1 MKFTDLFIK
10 RPVLAMVISLLIFLF
25 GVNAIYNMQI
35 RQYPRMD
42 NTVITIMTGYP
53 GADAD
58 LIAGFITSPIEKAV
72 ASAEGIDYMTS
83 SSTQGLSTITLNIKL
98 NFDPQIA
105 FTDVMSKV
113 QQTINQLPKESQQPV
128 ILKTSDASTALMYI
142 SLDST
147 QMTPQQITDYATR
160 VVQPQ
165 LQTVDGV
172 AKADIL
178 GGSTYS
184 MRIFLDPKKMAALG
198 VSPSDA
204 SAVLAKNNFLTA
216 AGNTKGEYV
225 ALSITAKTDL
235 NNADQF
241 SNLIVKSDK
250 GSIVRLRDI
259 GKIELGSQSYDS
271 SVTFNGKKAVFIS
284 ITPTPTANPLTV
296 ISAVRKMLP
305 SVIKEFPPS
314 LTGTIV
320 YDATAFIRA
329 SLDEVTHTIIEAA
342 LIVIVV
348 IFLFLGSIRSV
359 FIPLVTIPL
368 SLVGVCTLMLILGY
382 SINLLTL
389 LAFVLAIGLVV
400 DDAIVVVENVHRHIE
415 EGKTPFDAAMIGARE
430 IATPV
435 IAMTITLAA
444 VYAPIGFMGGLTGAL
459 FKEFAFT
466 LASAVII
473 SGIIALTLSP
483 MMCSKVLSR
492 DISSG
497 KFVHFLDT
505 FFNKLKSKYQKALH
519 SLLDTRVIML
529 YFAAVVILMLPYL
542 YTHTSA
548 ETAPDEDQGFF
559 FVMAM
564 IPQYATLNYIEAFTK
579 PFDEIYKSF
588 PETENYFT
596 VNNNQPISGMVLK
609 PWNERK
615 KSQFALKQPLQDK
628 LSNVAGLNAFA
639 IVPPPLPGGGG
650 GTPIQ
655 FVIKTTNDFQSLLD
669 VSNKLTEKAK
679 KSGLFIYVDNSL
691 KFNQP
696 QIVMNINRSKAS
708 EMGLDMQAVGSSL
721 TSALSGNYV
730 NYFNLEGRSYQV
742 IPQLSRSFRMS
753 PEELGQIYVRTINGT
768 MVPLST
774 VVTLIEKTV
783 PNAASHFQ
791 QMNSATIQA
800 VMMPGK
806 TLGEGLQFLQ
816 KEADQVL
823 PKGFSYDYGGESRQF
838 MQEGNALLFAFVFAI
853 IIIFLVLSAQY
864 ESFRDPL
871 IVLISVPM
879 SICGALIPLNLGLAS
894 INIYTQVGLI
904 TLIGLISKHGILIV
918 DFANHLQREKNLDKR
933 AAVEEA
939 AGIRLRPIL
948 MTTAAMVFGVL
959 PLLIASG
966 AGAVSRFDIGLVI
979 ATGLLIG
986 TGFTLFVVPTL
997 YTYIA
1002 EDHRSKT
1009 SEPQFDEA
1017 KIPDVQLPNQ
1027 HQ

>member
-10 RPVLAMVISLLIFLF
+10 RPVLSIVVSMLIFLF
-25 GVNAIYNMQI
+25 GINSIYKMQI
-35 RQYPRMD
+35 RQYPKME
-42 NTVITIMTGYP
+42 NTVITIMTAYP
-53 GADAD
+53 GADAE
-58 LIAGFITSPIEKAV
+58 LIAGFITTPLENAV

-83 SSTQGLSTITLNIKL
+83 SSQQGLSTITLNIKL

-113 QQTINQLPKESQQPV
+113 QQTLNQLPKESQQPV
-128 ILKTSDASTALMYI
+128 ILKKSDSSTALMYI
-142 SLDST
+142 SLDSKD
-147 QMTPQQITDYATR
+147 MTPQQITDYATR

-178 GGSTYS
+178 GGQTYS
-184 MRIFLDPKKMAALG
+184 MRIFMDPIKMAALNVTPAD
-198 VSPSDA
+198 VST
-204 SAVLAKNNFLTA
+204 VLASNNFLTA
-216 AGNTKGEYV
+216 AGNTKSEYV
-225 ALSITAKTDL
+225 AINVTAKTDL
-235 NNADQF
+235 NNVDEF
-241 SNLIVKSDK
+241 ERLIVKSDK
-250 GSIVRLRDI
+250 GSIIRLRDI
-259 GKIELGSQSYDS
+259 AKVELGSQNYDS

-296 ISAVRKMLP
+296 INDARKLFPSIVR
-305 SVIKEFPPS
+305 EFPPS

-329 SLDEVTHTIIEAA
+329 SIHEVMETIIEAA
-342 LIVIVV
+342 VIVIIV

-359 FIPLVTIPL
+359 LIPVVTIPL

-400 DDAIVVVENVHRHIE
+400 DDAIVVVENVHRHLE
-415 EGKTPFDAAMIGARE
+415 EGKTPFEAAIIGARE

-444 VYAPIGFMGGLTGAL
+444 VYAPIGFMSGLTGAL

-483 MMCSKVLSR
+483 MMCSKILSEEAT
-492 DISSG
+492 SG
-497 KFVHFLDT
+497 KFAIFLDE
-505 FFNKLKSKYQKALH
+505 FFNKLKRVYQKALH
-519 SLLDTRVIML
+519 SLLDTREMML
-529 YFAAVVILMLPYL
+529 LFAGVVILMLPYL
-542 YTHTSA
+542 YTNTAA

-559 FVMAM
+559 FVMATA
-564 IPQYATLNYIEAFTK
+564 PQYATLDYIEAFTK
-579 PFDEIYKSF
+579 PFDAIYKSF

-596 VNNNQPISGMVLK
+596 VNMSQPISGMVLK
-609 PWNERK
+609 PWDERK
-615 KSQFALKQPLQDK
+615 KNQFALKEPLQKK
-628 LSNVAGLNAFA
+628 LSEIAGLNAFA

-650 GTPIQ
+650 GPAVQ
-655 FVIKTTNDFQSLLD
+655 FVIKTTNDFQSLMD

-679 KSGLFIYVDNSL
+679 SSGLFIYIDNSL

-696 QIVMNINRSKAS
+696 QVEFNINRAKAS
-708 EMGLDMQAVGSSL
+708 EMGLDMRALGSSL
-721 TSALSGNYV
+721 TSALSGNYI

-742 IPQLSRSFRMS
+742 IPQLARKFRLTI
-753 PEELGQIYVRTINGT
+753 EQLGQIYVKTLNGT

-774 VVTLIEKTV
+774 VITAIEKTQ
-783 PNAASHFQ
+783 PNAATHFQ
-791 QMNSATIQA
+791 QLNSATIQA

-806 TLGEGLQFLQ
+806 TLGQGLEFLQ
-816 KEADQVL
+816 RAAQEVL
-823 PKGFSYDYGGESRQF
+823 PKGFTYDYGGESRQF
-838 MQEGNALLFAFVFAI
+838 MQEGSALVFAFLFAIVV
-853 IIIFLVLSAQY
+853 IFLVLAAQY

-879 SICGALIPLNLGLAS
+879 SICGALIPLNLGLAT

-948 MTTAAMVFGVL
+948 MTTAAMVFGVI

-979 ATGLLIG
+979 STGLLIG
-986 TGFTLFVVPTL
+986 TCFTLFVVPTL
-997 YTYIA
+997 YTYLA
-1002 EDHRSKT
+1002 EDHRHKPN
-1009 SEPQFDEA
+1009 EPAEIQ
-1017 KIPDVQLPNQ
+1017 
-1027 HQ
+1027 

>member
-10 RPVLAMVISLLIFLF
+10 RPVLSIVVSMLIFLF
-25 GVNAIYNMQI
+25 GINSIYKMQI
-35 RQYPRMD
+35 RQYPKME

-53 GADAD
+53 GADAE
-58 LIAGFITSPIEKAV
+58 LIAGFITTPLESAV

-83 SSTQGLSTITLNIKL
+83 SSQQGLSTITLNIKL

-113 QQTINQLPKESQQPV
+113 QQTLNQLPKESQQPV
-128 ILKTSDASTALMYI
+128 ILKKSDSSTALMYI
-142 SLDST
+142 SLDSKD
-147 QMTPQQITDYATR
+147 MTPQQITDYATR

-178 GGSTYS
+178 GGQTYS
-184 MRIFLDPKKMAALG
+184 MRIFMNPIKMAALN
-198 VSPSDA
+198 VTPADV
-204 SAVLAKNNFLTA
+204 SAVLASNNFLTA
-216 AGNTKGEYV
+216 AGSTKSEYV
-225 ALSITAKTDL
+225 AINVTAKTDL
-235 NNADQF
+235 NNVEEF
-241 SNLIVKSDK
+241 ERLIVKSDK
-250 GSIVRLRDI
+250 GSIIRLRDI
-259 GKIELGSQSYDS
+259 AKVELGSQNYDS
-271 SVTFNGKKAVFIS
+271 SVTFNSKKAVFIS

-296 ISAVRKMLP
+296 INDARKLFPSIVR
-305 SVIKEFPPS
+305 EFPPS

-329 SLDEVTHTIIEAA
+329 SIHEVMETIIEAA
-342 LIVIVV
+342 VIVIIV
-348 IFLFLGSIRSV
+348 IFLFLGSVRSV
-359 FIPLVTIPL
+359 LIPVVTIPL

-400 DDAIVVVENVHRHIE
+400 DDAIVVVENVHRHLE
-415 EGKTPFDAAMIGARE
+415 EGKTPFESAIIGARE

-444 VYAPIGFMGGLTGAL
+444 VYAPIGFMSGLTGAL

-483 MMCSKVLSR
+483 MMCSKILSEEAT
-492 DISSG
+492 SG
-497 KFVHFLDT
+497 KFAIFLDE
-505 FFNKLKSKYQKALH
+505 FFNKLKRVYQNALH
-519 SLLDTRVIML
+519 SILDTREIML
-529 YFAAVVILMLPYL
+529 LLAGVVILMLPYL
-542 YTHTSA
+542 YSNTAA

-559 FVMAM
+559 FVLATA
-564 IPQYATLNYIEAFTK
+564 PQYATLNYIEAFTK
-579 PFDEIYKSF
+579 PFDAIYKSF

-596 VNNNQPISGMVLK
+596 VNTSQPISGMVLK
-609 PWNERK
+609 PWDQRK
-615 KSQFALKQPLQDK
+615 KSQFALKQPLQNK
-628 LSNVAGLNAFA
+628 LSKIAGLNALA

-650 GTPIQ
+650 GPAVQ
-655 FVIKTTNDFQSLLD
+655 FVVKTTNDFQSLMD
-669 VSNKLTEKAK
+669 VSNKLTEKARN
-679 KSGLFIYVDNSL
+679 SGLFIYIDNSL

-696 QIVMNINRSKAS
+696 QVEFSINRAKAS
-708 EMGLDMQAVGSSL
+708 EMGLDMRALGSSL
-721 TSALSGNYV
+721 TSALSGNYI

-742 IPQLSRSFRMS
+742 IPQLARKFRLTI
-753 PEELGQIYVRTINGT
+753 EQLGQIYVKTLNGT

-774 VVTLIEKTV
+774 VITPTEKTQ
-783 PNAASHFQ
+783 PNAATHFQ
-791 QMNSATIQA
+791 QLNSATIQA

-806 TLGEGLQFLQ
+806 TLGQGLEFLQ
-816 KEADQVL
+816 KAAQEVL
-823 PKGFSYDYGGESRQF
+823 PKGFTYDYGGESRQF
-838 MQEGNALLFAFVFAI
+838 MQEGSALIFAFLFAIVV
-853 IIIFLVLSAQY
+853 IFLVLAAQY

-879 SICGALIPLNLGLAS
+879 SICGALIPLNLGVAT

-948 MTTAAMVFGVL
+948 MTTAAMVFGVI

-966 AGAVSRFDIGLVI
+966 AGAASRFDIGLVI
-979 ATGLLIG
+979 STGLLIG
-986 TGFTLFVVPTL
+986 TCFTLFVVPTL
-997 YTYIA
+997 YTYLA
-1002 EDHRSKT
+1002 EDHRHKPN
-1009 SEPQFDEA
+1009 EPAEIQ
-1017 KIPDVQLPNQ
+1017 
-1027 HQ
+1027 

>member
-10 RPVLAMVISLLIFLF
+10 RPVLSIVVSMLIFLF
-25 GVNAIYNMQI
+25 GINSIYKMQI
-35 RQYPRMD
+35 RQYPKME

-53 GADAD
+53 GADAE
-58 LIAGFITSPIEKAV
+58 LIAGFITTPLESAV

-83 SSTQGLSTITLNIKL
+83 SSQQGLSTITLNIKL
-98 NFDPQIA
+98 NFDPQVA

-113 QQTINQLPKESQQPV
+113 QQTLNQLPKESQQPV
-128 ILKTSDASTALMYI
+128 ILKKSDSSTALMYI
-142 SLDST
+142 SLDSKD
-147 QMTPQQITDYATR
+147 MTPQQITDYATR

-178 GGSTYS
+178 GGQTYS
-184 MRIFLDPKKMAALG
+184 MRIFMNPIKMAALN
-198 VSPSDA
+198 VTPADV
-204 SAVLAKNNFLTA
+204 SAVLASNNFLTA
-216 AGNTKGEYV
+216 AGSTKSEYV
-225 ALSITAKTDL
+225 AINVTAKTDL
-235 NNADQF
+235 NNVEEF
-241 SNLIVKSDK
+241 ERLIVKSDK
-250 GSIVRLRDI
+250 GSIIRLRDI
-259 GKIELGSQSYDS
+259 AKVELGSQNYDS
-271 SVTFNGKKAVFIS
+271 SVTFNSKKAVFIS

-296 ISAVRKMLP
+296 INDARKLFPSIVR
-305 SVIKEFPPS
+305 EFPPS

-329 SLDEVTHTIIEAA
+329 SIHEVMETIIEAA
-342 LIVIVV
+342 VIVIIV
-348 IFLFLGSIRSV
+348 IFLFLGSVRSV
-359 FIPLVTIPL
+359 LIPVVTIPL

-400 DDAIVVVENVHRHIE
+400 DDAIVVVENVHRHLE
-415 EGKTPFDAAMIGARE
+415 EGKTPFEAAIIGARE

-444 VYAPIGFMGGLTGAL
+444 VYAPIGFMSGLTGAL

-473 SGIIALTLSP
+473 SGVIALTLSP
-483 MMCSKVLSR
+483 MMCSKILSEEAT
-492 DISSG
+492 SG
-497 KFVHFLDT
+497 KFAIFLDE
-505 FFNKLKSKYQKALH
+505 FFNKLKRVYQNALH
-519 SLLDTRVIML
+519 SLLDTREMML
-529 YFAAVVILMLPYL
+529 LLAGVVILMLPYL
-542 YTHTSA
+542 YSNTAA

-559 FVMAM
+559 FVMATA
-564 IPQYATLNYIEAFTK
+564 PQYATLDYIEAYTK
-579 PFDEIYKSF
+579 PFDAIYKSF

-596 VNNNQPISGMVLK
+596 VNMSQPISGMVLK
-609 PWNERK
+609 PWDQRK
-615 KSQFALKQPLQDK
+615 KSQFALKQPLQNK
-628 LSNVAGLNAFA
+628 LSKIAGLNAFA

-650 GTPIQ
+650 GAVQ
-655 FVIKTTNDFQSLLD
+655 FVVKTTNDFQSLMD
-669 VSNKLTEKAK
+669 VSNKLTEKARN
-679 KSGLFIYVDNSL
+679 SGLFIYIDNSL

-696 QIVMNINRSKAS
+696 QVEFSINRAKAS
-708 EMGLDMQAVGSSL
+708 EMGLDMRALGSSL
-721 TSALSGNYV
+721 TSALSGNYI

-742 IPQLSRSFRMS
+742 IPQLARKFRLTI
-753 PEELGQIYVRTINGT
+753 EQLGQIYVKTLNGT

-774 VVTLIEKTV
+774 VITPTEKTQ
-783 PNAASHFQ
+783 PNAATHFQ
-791 QMNSATIQA
+791 QLNSATIQA

-806 TLGEGLQFLQ
+806 TLGQGLEFLQ
-816 KEADQVL
+816 KAAQEVL
-823 PKGFSYDYGGESRQF
+823 PKGFTYDYGGESRQF
-838 MQEGNALLFAFVFAI
+838 MQEGSALIFAFLFAIVV
-853 IIIFLVLSAQY
+853 IFLVLAAQY

-879 SICGALIPLNLGLAS
+879 SICGALIPLNLGVAT

-948 MTTAAMVFGVL
+948 MTTAAMVFGVI

-966 AGAVSRFDIGLVI
+966 AGAASRFDIGLVI
-979 ATGLLIG
+979 STGLLIG
-986 TGFTLFVVPTL
+986 TCFTLFVVPTL
-997 YTYIA
+997 YTYLA
-1002 EDHRSKT
+1002 EDHRHKPN
-1009 SEPQFDEA
+1009 EPAEIQ
-1017 KIPDVQLPNQ
+1017 
-1027 HQ
+1027 

>member
-10 RPVLAMVISLLIFLF
+10 RPVLSIVVSMLIFLF
-25 GVNAIYNMQI
+25 GINSIYKMQI
-35 RQYPRMD
+35 RQYPKME

-53 GADAD
+53 GADAE
-58 LIAGFITSPIEKAV
+58 LIAGFITTPLESAV

-83 SSTQGLSTITLNIKL
+83 SSQQGLSTITLNIKL

-113 QQTINQLPKESQQPV
+113 QQTLNQLPKESQQPV
-128 ILKTSDASTALMYI
+128 ILKKSDSALMYI
-142 SLDST
+142 SLDSKD
-147 QMTPQQITDYATR
+147 MTPQQITDYATR

-178 GGSTYS
+178 GGQTYS
-184 MRIFLDPKKMAALG
+184 MRIFMDPIKMAALNVTPAD
-198 VSPSDA
+198 VSS
-204 SAVLAKNNFLTA
+204 VLASNNFLTA
-216 AGNTKGEYV
+216 AGSTKSEYV
-225 ALSITAKTDL
+225 AINVTAKTDL
-235 NNADQF
+235 NNVGEF
-241 SNLIVKSDK
+241 ERLIVKSDK
-250 GSIVRLRDI
+250 GSIIRLRDI
-259 GKIELGSQSYDS
+259 AKVELGSQNYDS
-271 SVTFNGKKAVFIS
+271 SVTFNSKKAVFIS

-296 ISAVRKMLP
+296 INDARKLFPSIVR
-305 SVIKEFPPS
+305 EFPPS

-329 SLDEVTHTIIEAA
+329 SIHEVMETIIEAA
-342 LIVIVV
+342 VIVIIV
-348 IFLFLGSIRSV
+348 IFLFLGSVRSV
-359 FIPLVTIPL
+359 LIPVVTIPL

-400 DDAIVVVENVHRHIE
+400 DDAIVVVENVHRHLE
-415 EGKTPFDAAMIGARE
+415 EGKTPFESAIIGARE

-444 VYAPIGFMGGLTGAL
+444 VYAPIGFMSGLTGAL

-473 SGIIALTLSP
+473 SGVIALTLSP
-483 MMCSKVLSR
+483 MMCSKILSEEAT
-492 DISSG
+492 SG
-497 KFVHFLDT
+497 KFAIFLDE
-505 FFNKLKSKYQKALH
+505 FFNKLKRVYQNALH
-519 SLLDTRVIML
+519 SILDTREIML
-529 YFAAVVILMLPYL
+529 LLAGVVILMLPYL
-542 YTHTSA
+542 YSNTAA

-559 FVMAM
+559 FVLATA
-564 IPQYATLNYIEAFTK
+564 PQYATLNYIEAFTK
-579 PFDEIYKSF
+579 PFDAIYKSF

-596 VNNNQPISGMVLK
+596 VNTSQPISGMVLK
-609 PWNERK
+609 PWDQRK
-615 KSQFALKQPLQDK
+615 KSQFALKQPLQNK
-628 LSNVAGLNAFA
+628 LSKIAGLNALA

-650 GTPIQ
+650 GPAVQ
-655 FVIKTTNDFQSLLD
+655 FVVKTTNDFQSLMD
-669 VSNKLTEKAK
+669 VSNQLTEKARN
-679 KSGLFIYVDNSL
+679 SGLFIYIDNSL

-696 QIVMNINRSKAS
+696 QVEFSINRAKAS
-708 EMGLDMQAVGSSL
+708 EMGLDMRALGSTL
-721 TSALSGNYV
+721 TSALSNNYI

-742 IPQLSRSFRMS
+742 IPQLARKFRLTI
-753 PEELGQIYVRTINGT
+753 EQIGQIYVKTLNGT

-774 VVTLIEKTV
+774 VITPTEKTQ
-783 PNAASHFQ
+783 PNAATHFQ
-791 QMNSATIQA
+791 QLNSATIQA

-806 TLGEGLQFLQ
+806 TLGQGLEFLQ
-816 KEADQVL
+816 KAAQEVL
-823 PKGFSYDYGGESRQF
+823 PKGFTYDYGGQSRQF
-838 MQEGNALLFAFVFAI
+838 MQEGSALIFAFLFAI
-853 IIIFLVLSAQY
+853 IVIFLVLAAQY

-879 SICGALIPLNLGLAS
+879 SICGALIPLNLGAAT

-948 MTTAAMVFGVL
+948 MTTAAMVFGVI

-966 AGAVSRFDIGLVI
+966 AGAASRFDIGLVI
-979 ATGLLIG
+979 STGLLIG
-986 TGFTLFVVPTL
+986 TCFTLFVVPTL
-997 YTYIA
+997 YTYLA
-1002 EDHRSKT
+1002 EDHRHKPN
-1009 SEPQFDEA
+1009 EPAEIQ
-1017 KIPDVQLPNQ
+1017 
-1027 HQ
+1027 

>member
-10 RPVLAMVISLLIFLF
+10 RPVLSIVVSMLIFLF
-25 GVNAIYNMQI
+25 GINSIYKMQI
-35 RQYPRMD
+35 RQYPKME

-53 GADAD
+53 GADAE
-58 LIAGFITSPIEKAV
+58 LIAGFITTPLESAV

-83 SSTQGLSTITLNIKL
+83 SSQQGLSTITLNIKL

-113 QQTINQLPKESQQPV
+113 QQTLNQLPKESQQPV
-128 ILKTSDASTALMYI
+128 ILKKSDSSTALMYI
-142 SLDST
+142 SLDSKD
-147 QMTPQQITDYATR
+147 MTPQQITDYATR

-178 GGSTYS
+178 GGQTYS
-184 MRIFLDPKKMAALG
+184 MRIFMNPIKMAALN
-198 VSPSDA
+198 VTPADV
-204 SAVLAKNNFLTA
+204 SAVLASNNFLTA
-216 AGNTKGEYV
+216 AGSTKSEYV
-225 ALSITAKTDL
+225 AINVTAKTDL
-235 NNADQF
+235 NNVEEF
-241 SNLIVKSDK
+241 ERLIVKSDK
-250 GSIVRLRDI
+250 GSIIRLRDI
-259 GKIELGSQSYDS
+259 AKVELGSQNYDS
-271 SVTFNGKKAVFIS
+271 SVTFNSKKAVFIS

-296 ISAVRKMLP
+296 INDARKLFPSIVR
-305 SVIKEFPPS
+305 EFPPS

-329 SLDEVTHTIIEAA
+329 SIHEVMETIIEAA
-342 LIVIVV
+342 VIVIIV
-348 IFLFLGSIRSV
+348 IFLFLGSVRSV
-359 FIPLVTIPL
+359 LIPVVTIPL

-400 DDAIVVVENVHRHIE
+400 DDAIVVVENVHRHLE
-415 EGKTPFDAAMIGARE
+415 EGKTPFESAIIGARE

-444 VYAPIGFMGGLTGAL
+444 VYAPIGFMSGLTGAL

-473 SGIIALTLSP
+473 SGVIALTLSP
-483 MMCSKVLSR
+483 MMCSKILSEEAT
-492 DISSG
+492 SG
-497 KFVHFLDT
+497 KFAIFLDE
-505 FFNKLKSKYQKALH
+505 FFNKLKRVYQNALH
-519 SLLDTRVIML
+519 SLLDTREMML
-529 YFAAVVILMLPYL
+529 LLAGVVILMLPYL
-542 YTHTSA
+542 YSNTAA

-559 FVMAM
+559 FVMATA
-564 IPQYATLNYIEAFTK
+564 PQYATLDYIEAYTK
-579 PFDEIYKSF
+579 PFDAIYKSF

-596 VNNNQPISGMVLK
+596 VNMSQPISGMVLK
-609 PWNERK
+609 PWDQRK
-615 KSQFALKQPLQDK
+615 KSQFALKQPLQNK
-628 LSNVAGLNAFA
+628 LSKIAGLNAFA

-650 GTPIQ
+650 GPAVQ
-655 FVIKTTNDFQSLLD
+655 FVVKTTNDFQSLMD
-669 VSNKLTEKAK
+669 VSNKLTEKARN
-679 KSGLFIYVDNSL
+679 SGLFIYIDNSL

-696 QIVMNINRSKAS
+696 QVEFSINRAKAS
-708 EMGLDMQAVGSSL
+708 EMGLDMRALGSSL
-721 TSALSGNYV
+721 TSALSGNYI

-742 IPQLSRSFRMS
+742 IPQLARKFRLTI
-753 PEELGQIYVRTINGT
+753 EQLGQIYVKTLNGT

-774 VVTLIEKTV
+774 VITPTEKTQ
-783 PNAASHFQ
+783 PNAATHFQ
-791 QMNSATIQA
+791 QLNSATIQA

-806 TLGEGLQFLQ
+806 TLGQGLEFLQ
-816 KEADQVL
+816 KAAQEVL
-823 PKGFSYDYGGESRQF
+823 PKGFTYDYGGESRQF
-838 MQEGNALLFAFVFAI
+838 MQEGSALIFAFLFAIVV
-853 IIIFLVLSAQY
+853 IFLVLAALY

-879 SICGALIPLNLGLAS
+879 SICGALIPLNLGVAT

-933 AAVEEA
+933 AAVEES

-948 MTTAAMVFGVL
+948 MTTAAMVFGVI

-966 AGAVSRFDIGLVI
+966 AGAASRFDIGLVI
-979 ATGLLIG
+979 STGLLIG
-986 TGFTLFVVPTL
+986 TCFTLFVVPTL
-997 YTYIA
+997 YTYLA
-1002 EDHRSKT
+1002 EDHRHKPN
-1009 SEPQFDEA
+1009 EPAEIQ
-1017 KIPDVQLPNQ
+1017 
-1027 HQ
+1027 

>member
-1 MKFTDLFIK
+1 MKFTDIFIK
-10 RPVLAMVISLLIFLF
+10 RPVLSMVISLLIFIF
-25 GVNAIYNMQI
+25 GINAINIMQI

-58 LIAGFITSPIEKAV
+58 LIAGFITSPLENAV

-98 NFDPQIA
+98 NFDPQVA

-128 ILKTSDASTALMYI
+128 ILKTSDSSTALMYI

-147 QMTPQQITDYATR
+147 EMTPQQITDYATR

-172 AKADIL
+172 AKAEIL

-184 MRIFLDPKKMAALG
+184 MRIFLNPIKMAALN
-198 VSPSDA
+198 VAPSDV
-204 SAVLAKNNFLTA
+204 SGVLAKNNFLTA
-216 AGNTKGEYV
+216 AGNTKSEYT
-225 ALSITAKTDL
+225 ALNITAKTGL
-235 NNADQF
+235 NDATQF

-250 GSIVRLRDI
+250 GSLVRLHDI
-259 GKIELGSQSYDS
+259 AKIELGSQDYDT
-271 SVTFNGKKAVFIS
+271 SVTFNGKKAVFLS

-296 ISAVRKMLP
+296 ISDARKILP
-305 SVIKEFPPS
+305 SIIKEFPPS
-314 LTGTIV
+314 LTGTVV

-329 SLDEVTHTIIEAA
+329 SLDEVTHTMIEAG
-342 LIVIVV
+342 LIVIAV

-359 FIPLVTIPL
+359 LIPMVTIPL
-368 SLVGVCTLMLILGY
+368 SLIGVCTLMLMLGY

-415 EGKTPFDAAMIGARE
+415 EGKSPFDAAIIGARE

-483 MMCSKVLSR
+483 MMCSKVLSANT
-492 DISSG
+492 SSG
-497 KFVHFLDT
+497 KFVHYLDT
-505 FFNKLKSKYQKALH
+505 FFNKLKNKYQRTLH
-519 SLLDTRVIML
+519 SLLDTRAIML
-529 YFAAVVILMLPYL
+529 LFAAVVILMLPFL

-559 FVMAM
+559 FVMAVA
-564 IPQYATLNYIEAFTK
+564 PPLATLNYTEAFTK

-596 VNNNQPISGMVLK
+596 VNAKQPISGMVLK
-609 PWNERK
+609 PWNKRTN
-615 KSQFALKQPLQDK
+615 SQFALKQPLQNK
-628 LSNVAGLNAFA
+628 LSEVAGLNAFA
-639 IVPPPLPGGGG
+639 VVPPPLPGGGE
-650 GTPIQ
+650 GTPVQ
-655 FVIKTTNDFQSLLD
+655 FVIKTTNDFKSLFD
-669 VSNKLTEKAK
+669 VSTNLTEKAQ

-696 QIVMNINRSKAS
+696 QIELTINRAKAS
-708 EMGLDMQAVGSSL
+708 QMGLDMQAIGSSL

-730 NYFNLEGRSYQV
+730 NYFNLQGRSYQV
-742 IPQLSRSFRMS
+742 IPQLNRSFRMA
-753 PEELGQIYVRTINGT
+753 PEQLGRIYVKSINGT

-774 VVTLIEKTV
+774 IVTAVEKTT
-783 PNAASHFQ
+783 PNAATHFQ
-791 QMNSATIQA
+791 QLNSATIQA

-806 TLGEGLQFLQ
+806 TLGEGLHFLQ
-816 KEADQVL
+816 EAAKDTL
-823 PKGFSYDYGGESRQF
+823 PKGFSYDFGGTSRQF
-838 MQEGNALLFAFVFAI
+838 MQEGNALVFAFIFAI

-918 DFANHLQREKNLDKR
+918 DFANHLQREKNLTKR

-939 AGIRLRPIL
+939 AAIRLRPIL

-986 TGFTLFVVPTL
+986 TCFTLFVVPTM

-1002 EDHRSKT
+1002 KDHRHSPPWK
-1009 SEPQFDEA
+1009 
-1017 KIPDVQLPNQ
+1017 NQ
-1027 HQ
+1027 SRDR

>member
-10 RPVLAMVISLLIFLF
+10 RPVLSIVVSMLIFLF
-25 GVNAIYNMQI
+25 GINSIYKMQI
-35 RQYPRMD
+35 RQYPKME

-53 GADAD
+53 GADAE
-58 LIAGFITSPIEKAV
+58 LIAGFITTPLESAV

-83 SSTQGLSTITLNIKL
+83 SSQQGLSTITLNIKL

-113 QQTINQLPKESQQPV
+113 QQTLNQLPKESQQPV
-128 ILKTSDASTALMYI
+128 ILKKSDSSTALMYI
-142 SLDST
+142 SLDSKD
-147 QMTPQQITDYATR
+147 MTPQQITDYATR

-165 LQTVDGV
+165 LQTVEGV

-178 GGSTYS
+178 GGQTYS
-184 MRIFLDPKKMAALG
+184 MRIFMDPIKMAALN
-198 VSPSDA
+198 VTPADV
-204 SAVLAKNNFLTA
+204 SAVLASNNFLTA
-216 AGNTKGEYV
+216 AGNTKSEYV
-225 ALSITAKTDL
+225 AINVTAKTDL
-235 NNADQF
+235 NNVDEF
-241 SNLIVKSDK
+241 ERLIVKSDK
-250 GSIVRLRDI
+250 GSIIRLRDI
-259 GKIELGSQSYDS
+259 AKVELGSQNYDS
-271 SVTFNGKKAVFIS
+271 SVTFNSKKAVFIS

-296 ISAVRKMLP
+296 INDARKLFPSIVR
-305 SVIKEFPPS
+305 EFPPS

-329 SLDEVTHTIIEAA
+329 SINEVMETIIEAA
-342 LIVIVV
+342 VIVIIV
-348 IFLFLGSIRSV
+348 IFLFLGSVRSV
-359 FIPLVTIPL
+359 LIPVVTIPL

-400 DDAIVVVENVHRHIE
+400 DDAIVVVENVHRHLE
-415 EGKTPFDAAMIGARE
+415 EGKTPFEAAIIGARE

-444 VYAPIGFMGGLTGAL
+444 VYAPIGFMSGLTGAL

-473 SGIIALTLSP
+473 SGVIALTLSP
-483 MMCSKVLSR
+483 MMCSKILSEEAT
-492 DISSG
+492 SG
-497 KFVHFLDT
+497 KFAIFLDE
-505 FFNKLKSKYQKALH
+505 FFNKLKRVYQNALH
-519 SLLDTRVIML
+519 SLLNTREMML
-529 YFAAVVILMLPYL
+529 LLAGVVILMLPYL
-542 YTHTSA
+542 YSNTAA

-559 FVMAM
+559 FVMASA
-564 IPQYATLNYIEAFTK
+564 PQYATLNYIEAFTK
-579 PFDEIYKSF
+579 PFDAIYKSF

-596 VNNNQPISGMVLK
+596 VNMSQPISGMVLK
-609 PWNERK
+609 PWDQRK
-615 KSQFALKQPLQDK
+615 KSQFALKEPLQKK
-628 LSNVAGLNAFA
+628 LSEIAGLNAFA

-650 GTPIQ
+650 GPAVQ
-655 FVIKTTNDFQSLLD
+655 FVIKTTNDFQSLMD
-669 VSNKLTEKAK
+669 VSNKLTEKARS
-679 KSGLFIYVDNSL
+679 SGLFIYIDNSL

-696 QIVMNINRSKAS
+696 QVEFSINRAKAS
-708 EMGLDMQAVGSSL
+708 EMGLDMRALGSSL
-721 TSALSGNYV
+721 TSALSGNYI

-742 IPQLSRSFRMS
+742 IPQLARKFRLTI
-753 PEELGQIYVRTINGT
+753 EQLGQIYVKTLNGT

-774 VVTLIEKTV
+774 VITPTEKTQ
-783 PNAASHFQ
+783 PNAATHFQ
-791 QMNSATIQA
+791 QLNSATIQA

-806 TLGEGLQFLQ
+806 TLGQGLEFLQ
-816 KEADQVL
+816 KAAQEVL
-823 PKGFSYDYGGESRQF
+823 PKGFTYDYGGESRQF
-838 MQEGNALLFAFVFAI
+838 MQEGSALIFAFLFAIVV
-853 IIIFLVLSAQY
+853 IFLVLAAQY

-879 SICGALIPLNLGLAS
+879 SICGALIPLNLGVAT

-948 MTTAAMVFGVL
+948 MTTAAMVFGVI

-966 AGAVSRFDIGLVI
+966 AGAASRFDIGLVI
-979 ATGLLIG
+979 STGLLIG
-986 TGFTLFVVPTL
+986 TCFTLFVVPTL
-997 YTYIA
+997 YTYLA
-1002 EDHRSKT
+1002 EDHRHKPN
-1009 SEPQFDEA
+1009 EPAEIQ
-1017 KIPDVQLPNQ
+1017 
-1027 HQ
+1027 